1 MAEKV
6 VRRRLSALELAPA
19 AVGRPVAQP
28 TRVLEGWLLG
38 SERGSAPVGAEKSS
52 ARRVGVFGLTHGSA
66 LAASGCPA
74 DLRSAGVC
82 VARVDLRLWRPAE
95 DSYLLGA
102 GTGLEL
108 V

>member
-1 MAEKV
+1 VFEWGTGSSV
-6 VRRRLSALELAPA
+6 FGEGQRVRHEGEPEEVEPLAA
-19 AVGRPVAQP
+19 M
-28 TRVLEGWLLG
+28 TD
-38 SERGSAPVGAEKSS
+38 
-52 ARRVGVFGLTHGSA
+52 RVGWGSFGLTHGSA